1 MRLGRNLSKMLVR
14 HAPKKF
20 DRINQMPESE
30 IFWMKDMEPHGAVLQ
45 AAHRTS
51 KLTLAR
57 FSHDHDDEI
66 LLEANPE
73 DGFVA
78 IIHLGAMPAHRSIFD
93 NHHHMHAAGT
103 NTSFNFADLRTAPNC
118 RITGKLDNFH
128 LHIPRTAM
136 DDLADDA
143 DSPPIDRLHAPDG
156 WDTVDP
162 ILDAI
167 KQTLM
172 GAIAR
177 REEMSQLFIDHMM
190 LALHAHLART
200 YGGMRDAER
209 RRSGGL
215 APWQERLA
223 KELFAA
229 DLTGAQTLGDVAD
242 ECRLSTT
249 HFARAFKASTGM
261 TPHGWLQARRV
272 ERARDLLATDLSLA
286 EIALECGFADQSHFT
301 RVFSRIAGNT
311 PGSWRRYRLAA

>member
-1 MRLGRNLSKMLVR
+1 MAAHPHIQPLRSDK
-14 HAPKKF
+14 
-20 DRINQMPESE
+20 IMPESK
-30 IFWMKDMEPHGAVLQ
+30 IFWINDLSHHGAVMQ

-57 FSHDHDDEI
+57 FCHEQDEEI

-73 DGFVA
+73 DAFVA
-78 IIHLGAMPAHRSIFD
+78 VIHIGVLPAHQSVFD
-93 NHHHMHAAGT
+93 SQLQAQGAGP
-103 NTSFNFADLRTAPNC
+103 NTSFNFADLRTAPTC

-128 LHIPRTAM
+128 LHIPRAAM
-136 DDLADDA
+136 DDMADDA
-143 DSPPIDRLHAPDG
+143 DSPPIDRLHTKEG

-162 ILDAI
+162 ILDTI
-167 KQTLM
+167 KHTLI
-172 GAIAR
+172 GAMAR
-177 REEMSQLFIDHMM
+177 PLETSQLFIDHMM

-200 YGGMRDAER
+200 YGGMRDAGR

-223 KELFAA
+223 KELIASN
-229 DLTGAQTLGDVAD
+229 LTSDQTLGEVAG
-242 ECRLSTT
+242 ECRLSAT
-249 HFARAFKASTGM
+249 HFARAFKVSTGA
-261 TPHGWLQARRV
+261 TPHAWLQARRV

-286 EIALECGFADQSHFT
+286 EIALDCGFADQSHFT